1 MTLDTILAFGAAAAV
16 LLWAGLSGYV
26 LHVSSRRRKAR
37 EIVAN
42 LLSTLRTEDL
52 RHATIPTRIT
62 RVKPLLERLSR
73 SMLLHTAA
81 DAGTPRDAFDVLT
94 AYILERWPA
103 ELLLQEASA
112 HRRQRDIWRRTAA
125 LKILFQ
131 LNHARVTELL
141 ERAVGDSDE
150 DVAGAALA
158 LLGSSEDPAAVDIL
172 ISELRSGRQP
182 AASVAVHLE
191 NSPQRP
197 VEKLRPLL
205 GDADPIARSWGAMLL
220 GEYPGV
226 EGLESEL
233 AALTEDPDARVRKA
247 AIASLGRIGDRVAAD
262 SAVRLLADSVPF
274 VRAHAAR
281 ALGELERPDCAPKVA
296 ILLGDR
302 EWSVRAAA
310 KQSLVAMGTE
320 VWPVLMR
327 CLDHSD
333 GFVRN
338 GAAEV
343 FQNLGVLDSLIVM
356 EAASDEPSPSKVDLL
371 RRIAEAGGTRL
382 TDSLVE
388 RAGPAMGGKV
398 RQLLATMGLEHVGA
412 A

>member
-1 MTLDTILAFGAAAAV
+1 
-16 LLWAGLSGYV
+16 
-26 LHVSSRRRKAR
+26 
-37 EIVAN
+37 
-42 LLSTLRTEDL
+42 
-52 RHATIPTRIT
+52 
-62 RVKPLLERLSR
+62 
-73 SMLLHTAA
+73 
-81 DAGTPRDAFDVLT
+81 
-94 AYILERWPA
+94 
-103 ELLLQEASA
+103 
-112 HRRQRDIWRRTAA
+112 
-125 LKILFQ
+125 
-131 LNHARVTELL
+131 
-141 ERAVGDSDE
+141 
-150 DVAGAALA
+150 
-158 LLGSSEDPAAVDIL
+158 
-172 ISELRSGRQP
+172 
-182 AASVAVHLE
+182 
-191 NSPQRP
+191 
-197 VEKLRPLL
+197 
-205 GDADPIARSWGAMLL
+205 MLL